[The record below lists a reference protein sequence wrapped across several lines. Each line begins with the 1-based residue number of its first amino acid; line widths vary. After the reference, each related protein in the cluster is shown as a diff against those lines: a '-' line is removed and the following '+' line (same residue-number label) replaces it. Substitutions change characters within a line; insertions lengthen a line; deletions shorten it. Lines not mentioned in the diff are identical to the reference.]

1 MIFKHGF
8 RGETLIMKQ
17 LKRVLT
23 IAFVIL
29 DIVLLT
35 GGYDQNSRMYR
46 WIGHPLAEVMTNIA
60 HYIGGIDGIGWA
72 IVIITAIL
80 RLILLPFFLNQQV
93 NTTINQI
100 KMQTLKPEIDK
111 LQAISR
117 KAGTPEEQQK
127 ASMSMMSL
135 YRENDVSVMGGM
147 SFLTM
152 AMQLPVFSGLYSAIL
167 HAPALKGASF
177 FNFDLGKPQLVFAII
192 SGIIYL
198 AQAWLMMQ
206 HMPQEQRKTS
216 AAMMFISP
224 VMIFGFAMIASG
236 AIGLY
241 FVVGGIFALIQ
252 SLIQHLQRPG
262 LEKRVAG
269 EFKIKKTADD
279 LMAEAAAKPANPS
292 ILNNTQ
298 APGKPSQTNQSKKGR
313 NAGKQK
319 R

>member
-60 HYIGGIDGIGWA
+60 HFIGGVDGIGWA

-111 LQAISR
+111 LQAIAR

-192 SGIIYL
+192 AGIIYL

-224 VMIFGFAMIASG
+224 IMIFGFAMIASG

-252 SLIQHLQRPG
+252 SFIQHLQRPG

-279 LMAEAAAKPANPS
+279 LMAEAATAPTNPS
-292 ILNNTQ
+292 ILNNAQ
-298 APGKPSQTNQSKKGR
+298 ASRKPSQSNQSKKGR

>member
-60 HYIGGIDGIGWA
+60 HFIGGVDGIGWA

-192 SGIIYL
+192 AGIIYL

>member
-100 KMQTLKPEIDK
+100 KMQTLRPEIDK

-192 SGIIYL
+192 AGIIYL

>member
-1 MIFKHGF
+1 
-8 RGETLIMKQ
+8 MKQ

-192 SGIIYL
+192 AGIIYL

>member
-60 HYIGGIDGIGWA
+60 HFIGGVDGIGWA

-117 KAGTPEEQQK
+117 KASTPEEQQK

-192 SGIIYL
+192 AGIIYL

-224 VMIFGFAMIASG
+224 IMIFGFAMIASG

-279 LMAEAAAKPANPS
+279 LMAEAATAPTNPS
-292 ILNNTQ
+292 ILNNAQ
-298 APGKPSQTNQSKKGR
+298 ASRKPSQSNQSKKGR

>member
-192 SGIIYL
+192 AGIIYL

>member
-60 HYIGGIDGIGWA
+60 HFIGGVDGIGWA

-192 SGIIYL
+192 AGIIYL

-224 VMIFGFAMIASG
+224 IMIFGFAMIASG

-279 LMAEAAAKPANPS
+279 LMAEAATAPTNPS
-292 ILNNTQ
+292 ILNNAQ
-298 APGKPSQTNQSKKGR
+298 ASRKPSQTNQSKKGR

>member
-60 HYIGGIDGIGWA
+60 HYIGGVDGIGWA

-192 SGIIYL
+192 AGIIYL

-269 EFKIKKTADD
+269 EFNIKKTADD